1 MKFKIFYL
9 VGRLPANDTYKL
21 PDHSI
26 VPYILSLLMQFVNVC
41 NGEIIDKIQS
51 KNPAIFPIFDVIS
64 TILKLPRLPRRAGEA
79 ETCFSWV
86 FCPFERSSAPVHFP
100 DKAPVS
106 GETGAHITSGGRCWS
121 GWCRAG
127 STCRP
132 FSSAPRGSRFR

>member
-51 KNPAIFPIFDVIS
+51 KNPAVFPIFDVIY
-64 TILKLPRLPRRAGEA
+64 TILQVIVSNFSGMGRNMLSMGLLSLWIWHSAGA
-79 ETCFSWV
+79 FS
-86 FCPFERSSAPVHFP
+86 
-100 DKAPVS
+100 
-106 GETGAHITSGGRCWS
+106 
-121 GWCRAG
+121 
-127 STCRP
+127 
-132 FSSAPRGSRFR
+132 